1 MVMKMSR
8 DFCSEHV
15 RRRTWC
21 YHNAIHITLNGKA
34 FHLQKDMQVKDLAD
48 DLVKKFPFFKIYR

>member
-1 MVMKMSR
+1 MLRTCKEENMVLSQ
-8 DFCSEHV
+8 C
-15 RRRTWC
+15 
-21 YHNAIHITLNGKA
+21 HITLNGKA